1 MRRALLL
8 LLPLAML
15 AGCARP
21 GPHVAFGAPCST
33 CSMTITD
40 ARFACVRRDDGRWK
54 SYDSI
59 ECLLHDGGATGVTAW
74 LSDYD
79 TRRLVP
85 ADSLWIVHGDFP
97 TPMGGGWAAFARQG
111 AAAEVARE
119 ARGTVARFAEV
130 VAEAPR

>member
-1 MRRALLL
+1 MKRALLL
-8 LLPLAML
+8 LLVVPL
-15 AGCARP
+15 AGCAPARP
-21 GPHVAFGAPCST
+21 RVAFGTPCAA

-59 ECLLHDGGATGVTAW
+59 ECLLRDGHATPVAVQ
-74 LSDYD
+74 LADYD

-97 TPMGGGWAAFARQG
+97 TPMGGGWAAFAGR
-111 AAAEVARE
+111 AAAEQVASE
-119 ARGTVARFAEV
+119 THGTLHRFAEIST
-130 VAEAPR
+130 EAAR